1 MTNLIKDSAV
11 PSTNKRTTFGIEI
24 TSGAFKL
31 NEWGLHETQ
40 AKEIDQLLTLNGD
53 QPVTIDGLVFSRRA
67 PSELSARI
75 AAMKAS
81 LLAK

>member
-1 MTNLIKDSAV
+1 MTTLIKDQTV
-11 PSTNKRTTFGIEI
+11 PSSNKRVTFGIEI
-24 TSGAFKL
+24 TSGSFKL

-40 AKEIDQLLTLNGD
+40 AKEISELLTLNGD
-53 QPVTIDGLVFSRRA
+53 QPVTIDGLTFSRRQA
-67 PSELSARI
+67 SELSSRI

>member
-1 MTNLIKDSAV
+1 MSNIVENVTKPSA
-11 PSTNKRTTFGIEI
+11 KRVTFGIEI
-24 TSGAFKL
+24 ASGSFKL
-31 NEWGLHETQ
+31 NEWGLHESQ
-40 AKEIDQLLTLNGD
+40 AKEINELLTLNGN
-53 QPVTIDGLVFSRRA
+53 QPVTIEGLTFSRRA